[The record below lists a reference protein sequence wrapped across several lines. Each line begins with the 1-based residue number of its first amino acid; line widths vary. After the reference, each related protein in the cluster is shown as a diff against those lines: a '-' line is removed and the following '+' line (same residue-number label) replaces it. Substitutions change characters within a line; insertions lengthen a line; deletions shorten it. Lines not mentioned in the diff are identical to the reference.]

1 MTLRISEIAVQMKV
15 TEPGLSS
22 SSLSSPGLAS
32 AGPQVPPGGPGAAG
46 GLSPQDV
53 EALVE
58 RCTAAVLARLRT
70 AGER

>member
-1 MTLRISEIAVQMKV
+1 MTLRISEIAVQMRV
-15 TEPGLSS
+15 ADPG
-22 SSLSSPGLAS
+22 SPP
-32 AGPQVPPGGPGAAG
+32 AGPPVPQEGADAAG

-58 RCTAAVLARLRT
+58 RCTAAVLARLRI

>member
-15 TEPGLSS
+15 AEPGLSS
-22 SSLSSPGLAS
+22 PGLPSPGL
-32 AGPQVPPGGPGAAG
+32 PMPPGGPGAAG

-58 RCTAAVLARLRT
+58 RCTAAVLARLRMV
-70 AGER
+70 GER